1 MRSEI
6 PAPRLLIVEDE
17 PLVRAAL
24 CDFLEL
30 SGFLVLEA
38 GNADD
43 AVHILER
50 IGDEIDLVVSD
61 IRMPGSMD
69 GFGLADWIR
78 STQPDLPLILTSG
91 DIGQANRNYKLSP
104 GDIFLPKPYS
114 LDDMAYRIRNMVSFR
129 VH

>member
-1 MRSEI
+1 MTWEI
-6 PAPRLLIVEDE
+6 PTPRLLIVEDE
-17 PLVRAAL
+17 ILVRAAL
-24 CDFLEL
+24 RDYMEA

-43 AVHILER
+43 AIRILEHV
-50 IGDEIDLVVSD
+50 GDEIDLVVSD

-78 STQPDLPLILTSG
+78 NTQPDLPLILTSG
-91 DIGQANRNYKLSP
+91 DIGQANRHYKLSP

-114 LDDMAYRIRNMVSFR
+114 LDDLAYRIRNMVSFR
-129 VH
+129 IH